1 MMDSRSIGK
10 WLFCFWGA
18 LFMMACGDDL
28 PGEEQQRM
36 EIQVRLGS
44 PGATTRS
51 IGDPGTDHGEWT
63 AEVDS
68 IALFLVYG
76 ENDVVVKKFLAS
88 NLTETDGVY
97 KIPLY
102 VKSGT
107 VVAYAV
113 AYRSPQGFDETHFK
127 SVENILNMKS
137 LDLDEDAGLFGKEL
151 TDGSEKKTA
160 TAQEYMR
167 NLFSG
172 SKSGIIIPLNESVTI
187 QLDRQIAKVDVQW
200 DVQDAYD
207 AASGKYTEVGMSN
220 ITFYGMTF
228 CYLFPDKKTTMTETP
243 GLVTTGAYT
252 CSSAISQRNG
262 RAYFYTFP
270 EEESTATTTE
280 KVKFEFTLTYTGASD
295 PLKKYTATFS
305 DLLKADVW
313 YKVNINVKGM
323 STDTGGDITEI
334 TLGKNE

>member
-1 MMDSRSIGK
+1 MIGK
-10 WLFCFWGA
+10 WLLGLWSA
-18 LFMMACGDDL
+18 LLLMACGDDL
-28 PGEEQQRM
+28 PGDERQRM
-36 EIQVRLGS
+36 EIRVRLGTAD
-44 PGATTRS
+44 ATTRS

-102 VKSGT
+102 VKSGE
-107 VVAYAV
+107 VGAYAV
-113 AYRSPQGFDETHFK
+113 AYRSPQGFDETHFNNEK
-127 SVENILNMKS
+127 NILNMKS
-137 LDLDEDAGLFGKEL
+137 LDLYEDAELFGKKL
-151 TDGSEKKTA
+151 TDGSGKKTA

-172 SKSGIIIPLNESVTI
+172 SRQDIRIPLKEPVTI

-228 CYLFPDKKTTMTETP
+228 CYLFPDDEKTTTTETP

-270 EEESTATTTE
+270 ESAAGT
-280 KVKFEFTLTYTGASD
+280 VKFEFTLTYKTGESTSQ
-295 PLKKYTATFS
+295 KNEYTAKFNTM
-305 DLLKADVW
+305 LEADVW

>member
-28 PGEEQQRM
+28 PGDEQQRM

-68 IALFLVYG
+68 IALFLVY
-76 ENDVVVKKFLAS
+76 EDKSVIIKKFLAS
-88 NLTETDGVY
+88 NLTKTGGVY
-97 KIPLY
+97 KIPLF
-102 VKSGT
+102 VKSGK
-107 VVAYAV
+107 VAAYAV
-113 AYRSPQGFDETHFK
+113 AYRSPQGFDATHFDN
-127 SVENILNMKS
+127 ETNILNMKS
-137 LDLDEDAGLFGKEL
+137 LDLDKDAELFGKEL
-151 TDGSEKKTA
+151 TDGSGGRTA

-172 SKSGIIIPLNESVTI
+172 SKSDITIPLSESVTI

-207 AASGKYTEVGMSN
+207 ASSGAYTEVGMSD

-228 CYLFPDKKTTMTETP
+228 CYLFPDKKTMTETP

-270 EEESTATTTE
+270 ESANSTD
-280 KVKFEFTLTYTGASD
+280 KVKFEFTLNYTTGESTSQANT
-295 PLKKYTATFS
+295 YTATFNQP
-305 DLLKADVW
+305 LEADVW

-323 STDTGGDITEI
+323 ETDGTGLIIG
-334 TLGKNE
+334 GN

>member
-1 MMDSRSIGK
+1 
-10 WLFCFWGA
+10 
-18 LFMMACGDDL
+18 MMACGDDL
-28 PGEEQQRM
+28 PGDEQQRM

-68 IALFLVYG
+68 IALFLVY
-76 ENDVVVKKFLAS
+76 EDKSVIIKKFLAS

-107 VVAYAV
+107 VDAYAV
-113 AYRSPQGFDETHFK
+113 AYRSPQGFDETHFNNK
-127 SVENILNMKS
+127 KNIRNMKS
-137 LDLDEDAGLFGKEL
+137 LDLEKDAELFGKKL
-151 TDGSEKKTA
+151 TDGSGKTTA

-172 SKSGIIIPLNESVTI
+172 SQLGITIPLNKSVTI

-207 AASGKYTEVGMSN
+207 ASSGAYTEVGMSKM
-220 ITFYGMTF
+220 TFYGMTF
-228 CYLFPDKKTTMTETP
+228 CYLFPVKADETETP
-243 GLVTTGAYT
+243 ALVTTEFYT
-252 CSSAISQRNG
+252 CNSAISQRNG

-270 EEESTATTTE
+270 ESVNTTE
-280 KVKFEFTLTYTGASD
+280 KVKFEFTLNYTTGESATQAYTYTAKFNQR
-295 PLKKYTATFS
+295 LE
-305 DLLKADVW
+305 ADVW

-323 STDTGGDITEI
+323 STSTNDKI
-334 TLGKNE
+334 TLSIP

>member
-1 MMDSRSIGK
+1 
-10 WLFCFWGA
+10 
-18 LFMMACGDDL
+18 
-28 PGEEQQRM
+28 M

-102 VKSGT
+102 VKSGK
-107 VVAYAV
+107 VDAYAV

-137 LDLDEDAGLFGKEL
+137 LNLETDAGLFGQDL
-151 TDGSEKKTA
+151 PDGSGKKTA
-160 TAQEYMR
+160 TAQEYML
-167 NLFSG
+167 NLFAGSG
-172 SKSGIIIPLNESVTI
+172 EITIPLTRSVTI

-207 AASGKYTEVGMSN
+207 ASSGAYTEVGMSD
-220 ITFYGMTF
+220 ITFYGMTY
-228 CYLFPDKKTTMTETP
+228 CYLFPDKKNNDETP
-243 GLVTTGAYT
+243 APSLVTTGAYT

-270 EEESTATTTE
+270 ESEAET
-280 KVKFEFTLTYTGASD
+280 VNFVFTLTYKTGESTSQVNV
-295 PLKKYTATFS
+295 YTAKFNNKTM
-305 DLLKADVW
+305 LEADVW

-323 STDTGGDITEI
+323 STRTNNEI
-334 TLGKNE
+334 TLSNP

>member
-1 MMDSRSIGK
+1 
-10 WLFCFWGA
+10 
-18 LFMMACGDDL
+18 MMACGDDL
-28 PGEEQQRM
+28 PGDEQQRM

-102 VKSGT
+102 VKSGK
-107 VVAYAV
+107 VGAYAV
-113 AYRSPQGFDETHFK
+113 AYRSPQGFDETHFNNEK
-127 SVENILNMKS
+127 NILNMKS
-137 LDLDEDAGLFGKEL
+137 LDLDEDAELFGKEL

-172 SKSGIIIPLNESVTI
+172 SQLGITIPLNKSVTI

-207 AASGKYTEVGMSN
+207 AASGKYTEVGMSG

-228 CYLFPDKKTTMTETP
+228 CYLFPDKKNNDETP
-243 GLVTTGAYT
+243 APSLVKTGAYT

-270 EEESTATTTE
+270 EGAAGT
-280 KVKFEFTLTYTGASD
+280 VNFVFTLTYKTGESTSQ
-295 PLKKYTATFS
+295 KNEYTAKFNTM
-305 DLLKADVW
+305 LEADVW

-323 STDTGGDITEI
+323 STSGTNLIIGNAGTP
-334 TLGKNE
+334 

>member
-28 PGEEQQRM
+28 PGDEQQRM

-68 IALFLVYG
+68 IALFLVY
-76 ENDVVVKKFLAS
+76 EDKSVIIKKFLAS

-97 KIPLY
+97 KIPLM

-107 VVAYAV
+107 VDAYAV
-113 AYRSPQGFDETHFK
+113 AYRSPQGFDETHFNNK
-127 SVENILNMKS
+127 TNILNMKS
-137 LDLDEDAGLFGKEL
+137 LDLEKDAGLFGEKL
-151 TDGSEKKTA
+151 TDGSGKTTA

-172 SKSGIIIPLNESVTI
+172 SKLGITIPLNESVTI

-207 AASGKYTEVGMSN
+207 ASSGTYTEVGMSD

-228 CYLFPDKKTTMTETP
+228 CYLFPDKKTMTETP

-280 KVKFEFTLTYTGASD
+280 KVKFEFTLTYKTGESTSQ
-295 PLKKYTATFS
+295 KNEYTAKFNTM
-305 DLLKADVW
+305 LEADVW

-323 STDTGGDITEI
+323 STSTNNEI
-334 TLGKNE
+334 TLSNP

>member
-1 MMDSRSIGK
+1 
-10 WLFCFWGA
+10 
-18 LFMMACGDDL
+18 MMACGDDL
-28 PGEEQQRM
+28 PGDEQQRM
-36 EIQVRLGS
+36 EIRVRLGTA
-44 PGATTRS
+44 GATTRS

-68 IALFLVYG
+68 IALFLVY
-76 ENDVVVKKFLAS
+76 EDQSVVVWKDLAAH
-88 NLTETDGVY
+88 LTKTNGVY
-97 KIPLY
+97 TIPLM

-107 VVAYAV
+107 VDAYAV
-113 AYRSPQGFDETHFK
+113 AYRSPQGFDETHF
-127 SVENILNMKS
+127 SEVENIRNMKS
-137 LDLDEDAGLFGKEL
+137 LDLDKDFDLSGQDL
-151 TDGSEKKTA
+151 TDGSGGKTA

-172 SKSGIIIPLNESVTI
+172 SRSGIAIPLDKSVTI

-207 AASGKYTEVGMSN
+207 AASGAYTEVGMSD
-220 ITFYGMTF
+220 ITFYGMTY
-228 CYLFPDKKTTMTETP
+228 CYLFPDKKNNDETP
-243 GLVTTGAYT
+243 APSLVTTGAYT

-280 KVKFEFTLTYTGASD
+280 KVKFEFTLTYKTGESTSQ
-295 PLKKYTATFS
+295 KKEYTATFS
-305 DLLKADVW
+305 DLLEADVW

-323 STDTGGDITEI
+323 STSTNDEI
-334 TLGKNE
+334 TLSIP

>member
-28 PGEEQQRM
+28 PGDEQQRM

-68 IALFLVYG
+68 IALFLVY
-76 ENDVVVKKFLAS
+76 EDKSVIIKKFLAS

-102 VKSGT
+102 VKSGR
-107 VVAYAV
+107 VNAYAV
-113 AYRSPQGFDETHFK
+113 AYRSPQGFDETHF
-127 SVENILNMKS
+127 SEMENIRNMKS
-137 LDLDEDAGLFGKEL
+137 LDLDKDFDLFGQDL
-151 TDGSEKKTA
+151 TDGSGGKTA

-172 SKSGIIIPLNESVTI
+172 SRSGIAIPLDKSVTI

-207 AASGKYTEVGMSN
+207 TASGKYTEVGMSN
-220 ITFYGMTF
+220 ITFYGKQFT
-228 CYLFPDKKTTMTETP
+228 YLFKAEDTTRDGIVENDEY
-243 GLVTTGAYT
+243 V
-252 CSSAISQRNG
+252 CNSAISQRNG

-270 EEESTATTTE
+270 GSG
-280 KVKFEFTLTYTGASD
+280 VYFEFTLTYTGASY
-295 PLKKYTATFS
+295 PSKKYTATFS

-323 STDTGGDITEI
+323 STSTNDKI
-334 TLGKNE
+334 TLSIP

>member
-28 PGEEQQRM
+28 PGDEQQRM

-68 IALFLVYG
+68 IALFLVY
-76 ENDVVVKKFLAS
+76 EDQSVVIKKFLAS

-97 KIPLY
+97 TIPLY

-107 VVAYAV
+107 AAAYAV
-113 AYRSPQGFDETHFK
+113 AYRSPQGFDETHF
-127 SVENILNMKS
+127 SVVENILNMKS
-137 LDLDEDAGLFGKEL
+137 LDLYEDAGLFGKEL
-151 TDGSEKKTA
+151 PDGSGKKTA
-160 TAQEYMR
+160 TAQEYML
-167 NLFSG
+167 NLFAGSG
-172 SKSGIIIPLNESVTI
+172 EITIPLPRSVTI

-207 AASGKYTEVGMSN
+207 AASVTYTEVWMSN
-220 ITFYGMTF
+220 ITFYGKRST
-228 CYLFPDKKTTMTETP
+228 YLFKADDTRDGIVENSKY
-243 GLVTTGAYT
+243 V
-252 CSSAISQRNG
+252 CNSAISQRNG

-280 KVKFEFTLTYTGASD
+280 KVKFEFTLTYKTGESTSQ
-295 PLKKYTATFS
+295 KNEYTAKFNTM
-305 DLLKADVW
+305 LEADVW

>member
-68 IALFLVYG
+68 IALFLVY
-76 ENDVVVKKFLAS
+76 EDESVIIKKFLAS

-107 VVAYAV
+107 VDAYAV
-113 AYRSPQGFDETHFK
+113 AYRSPQGFDETHF
-127 SVENILNMKS
+127 SEVENILNMKS

-151 TDGSEKKTA
+151 TDGSGKTTA

-172 SKSGIIIPLNESVTI
+172 SRQDITLKEPVTI

-207 AASGKYTEVGMSN
+207 ASSGAYTEVGMSD
-220 ITFYGMTF
+220 ITFYGMTY
-228 CYLFPDKKTTMTETP
+228 CYLFPDKKNNDETP
-243 GLVTTGAYT
+243 APSLVTTGAYT

-270 EEESTATTTE
+270 ESEAET
-280 KVKFEFTLTYTGASD
+280 VNFVFTLTYKTGESTSQVNV
-295 PLKKYTATFS
+295 YTAKFNNKTM
-305 DLLKADVW
+305 LEADVW

-323 STDTGGDITEI
+323 STRTNNEI
-334 TLGKNE
+334 TLSNP

>member
-1 MMDSRSIGK
+1 MRRNRLIGK
-10 WLFCFWGA
+10 WLLGLWSA
-18 LFMMACGDDL
+18 LLLMACGDDL
-28 PGEEQQRM
+28 PGDERQRM
-36 EIQVRLGS
+36 EIRVRLGTA
-44 PGATTRS
+44 GATTRS

-107 VVAYAV
+107 VDAYAV
-113 AYRSPQGFDETHFK
+113 AYRSPQGFDVTHFNN
-127 SVENILNMKS
+127 ETNILNMKS
-137 LDLDEDAGLFGKEL
+137 LDLEEDAGLFGQEL

-172 SKSGIIIPLNESVTI
+172 SKSGIIIPLSESVTI

-207 AASGKYTEVGMSN
+207 AASGKYTEVGMSD
-220 ITFYGMTF
+220 ITFYGKRST
-228 CYLFPDKKTTMTETP
+228 YLFKAEDTRDGIVVNGKY
-243 GLVTTGAYT
+243 V
-252 CSSAISQRNG
+252 CNSAISQRNG

-270 EEESTATTTE
+270 EESTATTTE
-280 KVKFEFTLTYTGASD
+280 KVKFEFTLIYTGASN
-295 PLKKYTATFS
+295 PSKKYTATFS

-323 STDTGGDITEI
+323 STSADNEI
-334 TLGKNE
+334 TLSNP

>member
-28 PGEEQQRM
+28 PGDEQQRM

-68 IALFLVYG
+68 IALFLVYQ
-76 ENDVVVKKFLAS
+76 DDQSVVLKKYLAAS
-88 NLTETDGVY
+88 LTETDGVY
-97 KIPLY
+97 TIPLM
-102 VKSGT
+102 VKSGK
-107 VVAYAV
+107 VAAYAV

-137 LDLDEDAGLFGKEL
+137 LDLYEDAGLFGKEL

-172 SKSGIIIPLNESVTI
+172 WRANIDIPLSESVEI

-207 AASGKYTEVGMSN
+207 AASGAYTEVGMSK
-220 ITFYGMTF
+220 ITFSGMTF
-228 CYLFPDKKTTMTETP
+228 CYLFPDKADGADAP
-243 GLVTTGAYT
+243 ALVTAGSYT
-252 CSSAISQRNG
+252 CNSAISQRNG

-270 EEESTATTTE
+270 ESAAGT
-280 KVKFEFTLTYTGASD
+280 VKFEFTLTYTGESTPQANE
-295 PLKKYTATFS
+295 YTATFNQR
-305 DLLKADVW
+305 LEADVW

-323 STDTGGDITEI
+323 ETDGTGLII
-334 TLGKNE
+334 VR

>member
-28 PGEEQQRM
+28 PGDEQQRM

-68 IALFLVYG
+68 IALFLVYY
-76 ENDVVVKKFLAS
+76 EDKSVIIKKFLAS
-88 NLTETDGVY
+88 NLTETDGIY

-102 VKSGT
+102 VKSGK
-107 VVAYAV
+107 VDAYAV
-113 AYRSPQGFDETHFK
+113 AYRSPQGFDETHFNN
-127 SVENILNMKS
+127 EMNILNMKS
-137 LDLDEDAGLFGKEL
+137 LDLNEDAGLFGKEL

-172 SKSGIIIPLNESVTI
+172 WKANIDIPLSESVEI

-207 AASGKYTEVGMSN
+207 AASGAYTEVGMSN
-220 ITFYGMTF
+220 ITFYGKRST
-228 CYLFPDKKTTMTETP
+228 YLFKAAD
-243 GLVTTGAYT
+243 TGDGIVVKGKYV
-252 CSSAISQRNG
+252 CNSAISQRNG

-270 EEESTATTTE
+270 GSG
-280 KVKFEFTLTYTGASD
+280 VYFEFTLTYTGASD
-295 PLKKYTATFS
+295 PSKKYTATFS

-323 STDTGGDITEI
+323 STSTNNEI
-334 TLGKNE
+334 TLSNP

>member
-1 MMDSRSIGK
+1 MIGK
-10 WLFCFWGA
+10 WLLGLWSA
-18 LFMMACGDDL
+18 LLLMACGDDL
-28 PGEEQQRM
+28 PGDERQRM
-36 EIQVRLGS
+36 EIRVRLGTA
-44 PGATTRS
+44 GATTRS

-107 VVAYAV
+107 VDAYAV
-113 AYRSPQGFDETHFK
+113 AYRSPQGFDVTHFNN
-127 SVENILNMKS
+127 ETNILNMKS
-137 LDLDEDAGLFGKEL
+137 LDLEEDAGLFGKEL
-151 TDGSEKKTA
+151 TDGSGGKTA

-172 SKSGIIIPLNESVTI
+172 SEQNIPIPLGKSVTI

-200 DVQDAYD
+200 DVQDAYNL
-207 AASGKYTEVGMSN
+207 ALGKYTEVGMSE
-220 ITFYGMTF
+220 ITFYGKRST
-228 CYLFPDKKTTMTETP
+228 YLFKAAD
-243 GLVTTGAYT
+243 TGDGIVENGKYT
-252 CSSAISQRNG
+252 CNSAISQRNG
-262 RAYFYTFP
+262 RAYFYTFS
-270 EEESTATTTE
+270 ESANSD
-280 KVKFEFTLTYTGASD
+280 KVKFEFTLNYTTGESTSQK
-295 PLKKYTATFS
+295 KKYTATFS

-323 STDTGGDITEI
+323 STSTNADTEI
-334 TLGKNE
+334 TLSNP

>member
-28 PGEEQQRM
+28 PGDEQQRM

-102 VKSGT
+102 VKSGK
-107 VVAYAV
+107 VDAYAV
-113 AYRSPQGFDETHFK
+113 AYRSPQGFDETHFNNK
-127 SVENILNMKS
+127 TNILNMKS
-137 LDLDEDAGLFGKEL
+137 LDLEKDAGLFGEKL
-151 TDGSEKKTA
+151 TDGSGKKTA

-172 SKSGIIIPLNESVTI
+172 WKANIDIPLSKSVEI

-207 AASGKYTEVGMSN
+207 AASGAYTEVGMSD
-220 ITFYGMTF
+220 ITFYGKRST
-228 CYLFPDKKTTMTETP
+228 YLFKAAD
-243 GLVTTGAYT
+243 TGAGIVVNGKYV
-252 CSSAISQRNG
+252 CNSAISQRNG

-270 EEESTATTTE
+270 GSG
-280 KVKFEFTLTYTGASD
+280 VYFEFTLTYTGASD
-295 PLKKYTATFS
+295 PSKKYTATFS

-323 STDTGGDITEI
+323 STSTNNEI
-334 TLGKNE
+334 TLSNP

>member
-1 MMDSRSIGK
+1 MIGK
-10 WLFCFWGA
+10 WLLGLWSA
-18 LFMMACGDDL
+18 LLLMACGDDL
-28 PGEEQQRM
+28 PGDERQRM
-36 EIQVRLGS
+36 EIRVRLGTAD
-44 PGATTRS
+44 ATTRS

-76 ENDVVVKKFLAS
+76 ENDVVVKKYLAA

-107 VVAYAV
+107 VDAYAV
-113 AYRSPQGFDETHFK
+113 AYRSPQGFDETHFNN
-127 SVENILNMKS
+127 ETNIWNMKS
-137 LDLDEDAGLFGKEL
+137 LNLYEDAGLFGKEL
-151 TDGSEKKTA
+151 TDGSGKKTA

-172 SKSGIIIPLNESVTI
+172 SQLGITLNESVTI

-207 AASGKYTEVGMSN
+207 AASDAYTEVGMSKM
-220 ITFYGMTF
+220 TFYGMTF
-228 CYLFPDKKTTMTETP
+228 CYLFPVKADETETP
-243 GLVTTGAYT
+243 ALVTTGFYT
-252 CSSAISQRNG
+252 CNSAISQRNG

-270 EEESTATTTE
+270 ESVNTTE
-280 KVKFEFTLTYTGASD
+280 KVKFEFTLSYKTGESTSQ
-295 PLKKYTATFS
+295 KNEYTAKFNTM
-305 DLLKADVW
+305 LEADVW

>member
-1 MMDSRSIGK
+1 MRRNRLIGK
-10 WLFCFWGA
+10 WLLGLWSA
-18 LFMMACGDDL
+18 LLLMACGDDL
-28 PGEEQQRM
+28 PGDERQRM
-36 EIQVRLGS
+36 EIRVRLGTAD
-44 PGATTRS
+44 ATTRS

-88 NLTETDGVY
+88 NLTETNGIY
-97 KIPLY
+97 TIPLM

-107 VVAYAV
+107 VNAYAV
-113 AYRSPQGFDETHFK
+113 AYRSPQGFDETHF
-127 SVENILNMKS
+127 SEVEENIRNMKS
-137 LDLDEDAGLFGKEL
+137 LDLDKDFDLFGQDL
-151 TDGSEKKTA
+151 TDGSGGKTA

-172 SKSGIIIPLNESVTI
+172 SRSGIAIPLDKSVTI

-207 AASGKYTEVGMSN
+207 TASGKYTEVGMSE
-220 ITFYGMTF
+220 ITFYGMTY
-228 CYLFPDKKTTMTETP
+228 CYLFPDKKNKDETP
-243 GLVTTGAYT
+243 APSLVTTGAYT

-270 EEESTATTTE
+270 ESAAGT
-280 KVKFEFTLTYTGASD
+280 VKFEFTLTYTGASD
-295 PLKKYTATFS
+295 PSKKYTATFS
-305 DLLKADVW
+305 DLLEADVW

-323 STDTGGDITEI
+323 STSTNDEI
-334 TLGKNE
+334 TLSIP

>member
-1 MMDSRSIGK
+1 MRRNRLIGK
-10 WLFCFWGA
+10 WLLGLWSA
-18 LFMMACGDDL
+18 LLLMACGDDL
-28 PGEEQQRM
+28 PGDERQRM
-36 EIQVRLGS
+36 EIRVRLGTAD
-44 PGATTRS
+44 ATTRS

-68 IALFLVYG
+68 IALFLVY
-76 ENDVVVKKFLAS
+76 EDKSVIIKKFLAS

-97 KIPLY
+97 TIPLM

-107 VVAYAV
+107 VDAYAV
-113 AYRSPQGFDETHFK
+113 AYRSPQGFDETHF
-127 SVENILNMKS
+127 SEVENIRNMKS
-137 LDLDEDAGLFGKEL
+137 LDLDKDFDLFGQDL
-151 TDGSEKKTA
+151 TDGSGGKTA

-172 SKSGIIIPLNESVTI
+172 SRQDIPLKEPVTI

-207 AASGKYTEVGMSN
+207 TASGKYTEVGMSD
-220 ITFYGMTF
+220 ITFYGMTY
-228 CYLFPDKKTTMTETP
+228 CYLFPDKKDNDETP
-243 GLVTTGAYT
+243 VLVTTTGAYT

-270 EEESTATTTE
+270 ESRART
-280 KVKFEFTLTYTGASD
+280 VNFVFTLTYKEESTFQEQ
-295 PLKKYTATFS
+295 KYTAKFNTM
-305 DLLKADVW
+305 LEADVW

-323 STDTGGDITEI
+323 STSTNDKI
-334 TLGKNE
+334 TLSIP